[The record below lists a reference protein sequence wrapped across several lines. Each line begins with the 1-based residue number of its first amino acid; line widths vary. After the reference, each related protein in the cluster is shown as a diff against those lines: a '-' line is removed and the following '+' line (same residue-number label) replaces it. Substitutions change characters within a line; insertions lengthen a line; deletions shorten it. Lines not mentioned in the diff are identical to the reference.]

1 MPPGKRQ
8 RIFQYFRGL
17 FVKDSWK
24 SIEKSDILFFSDD
37 AHHTSLLN
45 SLPFSPL
52 LDNLAAGF
60 ENVGVRTQRVAF
72 FGSRHKKVFG
82 GTESLTLNRKYI
94 LVRLRDMIC
103 GLRNKEKVGEG
114 VNMPNVTR
122 FFSHLLTKSGA
133 KIVISVGVP
142 KPLATAAHNT
152 NTGLIEVIHGFGY
165 SSVPWDYIF
174 RAPEELPDE
183 VWVGDPLSL
192 ETFRQLSHQGVAV
205 KLISPLQLEP
215 PARISSSE
223 SAPDNFGARL
233 GPSNIPRP
241 SPGEPKKVV
250 FATSRGGR
258 FGERIDTNRFDW
270 NIIESLISQSSESV
284 LWFFRVHPTQ
294 ISAGFSSAVFRKVT
308 RITERYTNCDWKWM
322 SRVPPSLT
330 FSQMDSLLTF
340 GGSEIVYD
348 AHYAGLNSG
357 VLLPNHLSPHEALG
371 QNKTLD
377 FLVERGS
384 VSFLSTEIE
393 EILRWILKQT
403 KGNESARKE
412 ARAESLNQL
421 VARVHKHVAESK
433 SP

>member
-1 MPPGKRQ
+1 MTRGLRQ
-8 RIFQYFRGL
+8 RIIQYTL
-17 FVKDSWK
+17 SLLLKDSWK
-24 SIEKSDILFFSDD
+24 SIEKSDVLFFSLD
-37 AHHTSLLN
+37 AHHTSLVN
-45 SLPFSPL
+45 SHPFSPL
-52 LDNLAAGF
+52 LDNLAAALEGA
-60 ENVGVRTQRVAF
+60 GLRSQRIGF
-72 FGSRHKKVFG
+72 FGSRQKTVFG
-82 GTESLTLNRKYI
+82 GTESVRLNRKYVFI
-94 LVRLRDMIC
+94 RLMDMVY
-103 GLRNKEKVGEG
+103 GLRKKKDVGESI
-114 VNMPNVTR
+114 NAPNLHR
-122 FFSHLLTKSGA
+122 FFSQLLNKTEA
-133 KIVISVGVP
+133 KMVISVGVP

-152 NTGLIEVIHGFGY
+152 NTRLIEVIHGFGY
-165 SSVPWDYIF
+165 SSVPWDYMF

-192 ETFRQLSHQGVAV
+192 ETFRQLSEKGVAG

-223 SAPDNFGARL
+223 SAPHDWGARL

-241 SPGEPKKVV
+241 SLGGPKRVI

-258 FGERIDTNRFDW
+258 FGERIDTNGFDW
-270 NIIESLISQSSESV
+270 SILENLISQSSESV

-294 ISAGFSSAVFRKVT
+294 ISAGYSSAVFRKVT
-308 RITERYTNCDWKWM
+308 RITQRYTNCDWEWISK
-322 SRVPPSLT
+322 VPPSLT

-357 VLLPNHLSPHEALG
+357 VLLPKHVSPHEALG

-384 VSFLSTEIE
+384 VTFLSPEVE
-393 EILRWILKQT
+393 DILRWILKQT
-403 KGNESARKE
+403 RGNESARKE
-412 ARAESLNQL
+412 AQAESLEEL

-433 SP
+433 SL